1 MRSRS
6 RAQNAPEIP
15 TVAESALPG
24 FAAETWFGIV
34 APAGTPRGVVNIL
47 NTVIN
52 ASLSTPEMQE
62 TITRLGALPQS
73 GPPEEF
79 VATIATQFEK
89 WRALGKAA
97 NIKID

>member
-1 MRSRS
+1 
-6 RAQNAPEIP
+6 
-15 TVAESALPG
+15 
-24 FAAETWFGIV
+24 
-34 APAGTPRGVVNIL
+34 
-47 NTVIN
+47 
-52 ASLSTPEMQE
+52 MQE